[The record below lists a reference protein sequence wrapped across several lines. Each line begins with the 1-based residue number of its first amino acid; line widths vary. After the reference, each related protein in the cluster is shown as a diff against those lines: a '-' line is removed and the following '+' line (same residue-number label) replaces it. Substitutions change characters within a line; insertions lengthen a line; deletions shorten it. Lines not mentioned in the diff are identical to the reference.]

1 MKKLLL
7 SGLLFAAMSSGALAA
22 EPLTEQQMDT
32 VTAGVVVLGPFTVQ
46 TLIVTPTTFRFVA
59 EQFFVVS
66 NGELNTTS
74 FLQAPYSRA
83 SSTWPHERCSHL
95 SHNRGAD

>member
-32 VTAGVVVLGPFTVQ
+32 VTAGLTANVYRLVFAQLTPLQFRVQDVL
-46 TLIVTPTTFRFVA
+46 
-59 EQFFVVS
+59 VVS
-66 NGELNTTS
+66 V
-74 FLQAPYSRA
+74 Q
-83 SSTWPHERCSHL
+83 
-95 SHNRGAD
+95 